1 MCMILTKPIGPYKM
15 NSIRQFFNSILEA
28 IVEARKARSSQL
40 ANSLTNRV

>member
-40 ANSLTNRV
+40 SNSLNTRV